1 MGKFI
6 PIIEVYNRKTNLEF
20 QPMRNRSYPLY
31 ETYKTN
37 YNFENIKESVYA
49 WQSFSDNTSNNFNK
63 VLELFEYV
71 SKEGTQS
78 QLEEMTSIIN
88 RDIIPY
94 VKSPAIFKNSILKT
108 KRGLDEAVAI
118 GYLDSVLERK

>member
-49 WQSFSDNTSNNFNK
+49 WQSFSDNTSN
-63 VLELFEYV
+63 
-71 SKEGTQS
+71 
-78 QLEEMTSIIN
+78 
-88 RDIIPY
+88 
-94 VKSPAIFKNSILKT
+94 
-108 KRGLDEAVAI
+108 
-118 GYLDSVLERK
+118 